1 VSYQDKPVATIRA
14 ALKAILDG
22 KLGTGVRVYDYFPS
36 EGVREP
42 CAVLQNI
49 GGLGSDVA
57 VGENVGAGTK
67 GHNVTTIFQFDV
79 YHSKSSGRD
88 EIADLLLYTLWSNR
102 SKLKNENKIV
112 MDPPRRI
119 QDLPPAEAGERL
131 YRKSIDIAFTI
142 TMTAAVS

>member
-1 VSYQDKPVATIRA
+1 MSYQDKPIASIRA
-14 ALKAILDG
+14 ALKALLDG
-22 KLGTGVRVYDYFPS
+22 KLGTGVRLYDYFPS

-57 VGENVGAGTK
+57 VGENVGPATK

-79 YHSKSSGRD
+79 YHSKGSGRD
-88 EIADLLLYTLWSNR
+88 EIADLLLYTLWTNR
-102 SKLKNENKIV
+102 ATLKSQHKIQ

-119 QDLPPAEAGERL
+119 QDLPPAETGERL

-142 TMTAAVS
+142 TMTAQAS

>member
-1 VSYQDKPVATIRA
+1 VSYQDKPIASIRA

-22 KLGTGVRVYDYFPS
+22 HVGTGVRLYDYFPS

-42 CAVLQNI
+42 CVAFQNV

-57 VGENVGAGTK
+57 VGENVGVGTK
-67 GHNVTTIFQFDV
+67 GHNVTAIFQFDV

-119 QDLPPAEAGERL
+119 QDLPPAETGERL

-142 TMTAAVS
+142 TMTAQAS